1 MNRIFTFLLL
11 LTAINFTLFSYAA
24 LPDSQNSLVWR
35 SALITNEDG
44 LSNSAVISIYKDKR
58 GYMWFGTWDGLNR
71 YDGKNIKTFY
81 PDLFDENAISN
92 NIIRNIL
99 EDLHGRM
106 WIVTEQGINQYSYDR
121 ENFSS
126 WFTDQP
132 ELSFREYSLKAR
144 IGYDGN
150 VWVSVFGLGVFQ
162 FNPEKNDFKKVII
175 PEINE
180 SYLERITDFF
190 FFGNQIYILENNN
203 LMIYDLSNSSILG
216 KHDISRLC
224 AESESDY
231 YDGNWFFELNSRPY
245 LALSIRKGGLMLVNL
260 DTLQGETFKKSDENF
275 RVTSIQVS
283 ENYMFLWI
291 GTDDG
296 GLYQMESYNGFQI
309 HSVLHLI
316 PQLADK
322 KVKIWSI
329 LEASDDLLWIGTD
342 GEGVFRSI
350 LKPKPFFQI
359 TRGEAS
365 QRQLN
370 HQIVRAILEDETGNL
385 WVGTRG
391 NGLNMIPAHEGS
403 TQYFTTLNGLTNNAV
418 LALKKD
424 ESGHLWIG
432 HDGTGIDVLD
442 TNTGI
447 FYHFPT
453 DLKGGVD
460 LEFGS
465 VYDICIDAFGQVWLS
480 TSGYGVIGLNIS
492 RENDGFRLINKIQIK
507 GEGPDDILKSN
518 IIYSIVEEKPNIL
531 WLATRGAGIYR
542 LNTLTLQLEN
552 FSLARADQPGLSDND
567 ILSLHMGND
576 GNLWVG
582 SSGGL
587 NKVNINFR
595 PYAFTHYTTLDGLP
609 NNTIH
614 AILEDSVG
622 NIWTST
628 NKGLSKFDRTN
639 NKFLNFNSA
648 DGLQSNEYTDGAA
661 FYSPGSGKFYFGG
674 INGLDWF
681 YPEEIQISD
690 RMPQLVLS
698 GFRLYNKL
706 ILPGDTTE
714 ILSRN
719 INELDKITLNHNQNF
734 FTIEFTT
741 LNFINPDKSLFEYK
755 LENFNSDWVF
765 ADNQREANFT
775 NVPFGKYSLLVRAT
789 NEDGV
794 WSDEVKSL
802 QIIIRPPFW
811 RTWPAYLFY
820 VVLSGSILYS
830 IYRYQLKRLKLKQ
843 QRALE
848 KVQQEKEKEINQYKL
863 QFFTNLAHEFGTP
876 LTLIFASAAS
886 LMGHKNN
893 KEESSNLIKT
903 IYQNS
908 RRMQRLVQE
917 LLEFRK
923 VDTGRERL
931 KNRKTELVSTL
942 NNIVDI
948 FYHFAR
954 ENELELSFEPDI
966 NELWVLTDADKIEKI
981 MLNLLSNALKY
992 TPAGGNVS
1000 VCLEKSEDKIII
1012 KVNDTGIGIPEES
1025 ITHIFESFYQYGQ
1038 NQHPRKTSFKGIGI
1052 GLAYT
1057 RSLAELLGGNIS
1069 VKSIQEKGSSFT
1081 VTLPYLPASPDEE
1094 TKYQQA
1100 GLITRSALLENMTEE
1115 FLPGKNQPG
1124 KTSATKPAL
1133 WTTPKKYRV
1142 LVAEDDPELSN
1153 LLFRLLSEQYDV
1165 SLAKTGKQALELIKN
1180 NRIDLLVSDII
1191 MPEMDGLT
1199 LCKTIKSEIL
1209 TSHIPVILLTAKTE
1223 MENRIEGLEMGA
1235 DSYIPKP
1242 FHPKHLFVRI
1252 EKLLKTREQISEYFK
1267 TNFGT
1272 PSYDLQQ
1279 NYSARD
1285 KDLLEK
1291 CVQFIENNFGEESL
1305 DAELMAS
1312 HLALS
1317 KAQLYRKIKAL
1328 TGLTPHGLIK
1338 NFRLKKARQMIA
1350 EGEFSI
1356 TEIIYMTGF
1365 NNRTYFYRSYK
1376 EIFGETPGEINKNV
1390 K

>member
-1 MNRIFTFLLL
+1 MV
-11 LTAINFTLFSYAA
+11 SYAG

-35 SALITNEDG
+35 SALIKNEDG
-44 LSNSAVISIYKDKR
+44 LSNSAVISIYQDKR

-92 NIIRNIL
+92 NIIRNML
-99 EDLHGRM
+99 EDHHGEM
-106 WIVTEQGINQYSYDR
+106 WIVTEQGINQYSFDQ

-132 ELSFREYSLKAR
+132 ELSFREHSLKAR

-162 FNPEKNDFKKVII
+162 FVPEKNDFKKVII

-190 FFGNQIYILENNN
+190 FMGNQIYILEKNN
-203 LMIYDLSNSSILG
+203 LIIYDFNDSSSHV
-216 KHDISRLC
+216 KHDISTLC

-231 YDGNWFFELNSRPY
+231 YDGNWFFELKGHPY
-245 LALSIRKGGLMLVNL
+245 LALSIRKGGMMFINL
-260 DTLQGETFKKSDENF
+260 GNMHAETFRKSDENF
-275 RVTSIQVS
+275 RITSIDIS
-283 ENYMFLWI
+283 KNKNFLWI

-296 GLYQMESYNGFQI
+296 GLYQMQENDNFQI
-309 HSVLHLI
+309 TPVLNLI
-316 PQLADK
+316 PELADK

-329 LEASDDLLWIGTD
+329 LETTDDLLWIGTD

-350 LKPKPFFQI
+350 QKPKPFFQI
-359 TRGEAS
+359 TRGETS

-391 NGLNMIPAHEGS
+391 NGLNMIPVREGS

-432 HDGTGIDVLD
+432 HDGTGIDILD
-442 TNTGI
+442 VNSGE

-453 DLKGGVD
+453 DLKGGED
-460 LEFGS
+460 LDFGS
-465 VYDICIDAFGQVWLS
+465 VYDICIDAFGQVWLG
-480 TSGYGVIGLNIS
+480 TSGYGVIGLSIS
-492 RENDGFRLINKIQIK
+492 KENDGFHLINKIQIR

-518 IIYSIVEEKPNIL
+518 IIYAIAEEKPNIL
-531 WLATRGAGIYR
+531 WLATRGAGLYR

-552 FSLARADQPGLSDND
+552 ISQADVNKPGLSDND
-567 ILSLHMGND
+567 ILSLHMGSD
-576 GNLWVG
+576 GKLWVG

-595 PYAFTHYTTLDGLP
+595 PYEFTHYTTLDGLP

-690 RMPQLVLS
+690 RIPQLVIS

-719 INELDKITLNHNQNF
+719 INELDKITLKHNQNF

-755 LENFNSDWVF
+755 LENFNSDWVS
-765 ADNQREANFT
+765 AGNQREANFT
-775 NVPFGKYSLLVRAT
+775 NVPFGKYRLLVKAT
-789 NEDGV
+789 NEDGI
-794 WSDEVKSL
+794 WSDEIKSL
-802 QIIIRPPFW
+802 QIIIRPPLW

-820 VVLSGSILYS
+820 MVLAASALYF
-830 IYRYQLKRLKLKQ
+830 IYRYQVKRLQVKQ

-848 KVQQEKEKEINQYKL
+848 KIQQEKEKEINQYKL

-886 LMGHKNN
+886 LMSRMNN
-893 KEESSNLIKT
+893 KEESSKMVKT

-931 KNRKTELVSTL
+931 KNMKTELVSTL

-966 NELWVLTDADKIEKI
+966 NELWVVTDADKIEKI

-992 TPAGGNVS
+992 TPAGGNVT
-1000 VCLEKSEDKIII
+1000 VCLEKTKKQIVI
-1012 KVNDTGIGIPEES
+1012 KVNDTGVGIPDES
-1025 ITHIFESFYQYGQ
+1025 INHIFESFYQYGQ
-1038 NQHPRKTSFKGIGI
+1038 NQHPSKTSFKGIGI

-1057 RSLAELLGGNIS
+1057 RSLVELLGGSIS
-1069 VKSIQEKGSSFT
+1069 VKSVPEKGSSFQ
-1081 VTLPYLPASPDEE
+1081 VTLPYTPASPDGKA
-1094 TKYQQA
+1094 KYQQA
-1100 GLITRSALLENMTEE
+1100 GLITRSAVLENMTEE
-1115 FLPGKNQPG
+1115 FLPGQNRG
-1124 KTSATKPAL
+1124 GNTIATKPAL
-1133 WTTPKKYRV
+1133 WTTPKKYRI

-1180 NRIDLLVSDII
+1180 NRIDLLVSDIV

-1209 TSHIPVILLTAKTE
+1209 TSHIPVILLTARSE

-1291 CVQFIENNFGEESL
+1291 CVIYIENNFGEESL
-1305 DAELMAS
+1305 DAEMLAS

-1350 EGEFSI
+1350 EGKYS
-1356 TEIIYMTGF
+1356 TSEIIYMTGF

-1376 EIFGETPGEINKNV
+1376 EIFGETPGEINKTVN
-1390 K
+1390 